1 MSLHRVVLVGV
12 ATLFTAG
19 ISSAASAGCCG
30 WGAAAA
36 PVAYAPVSYASAGCG
51 GCGTPTAAVVYAQ
64 PVAPPQVL
72 YAEPVAAPAPVV
84 YGAWNG
90 CGHCGGGFVSY
101 APAVEAIAVA
111 PAPIYVV
118 NQGPDYTGP
127 GIMTPFHT
135 WTPSASYVVP
145 GSYPYRPG
153 YGYHRYG
160 YGYRYGYVHRPV
172 YWRHY
177 GYGARV
183 GVRYG
188 YGARVGVRYGYGVHG
203 GYIGPRH
210 VVYRGGV
217 YGRPMPMHRVY
228 R

>member
-1 MSLHRVVLVGV
+1 MSHHRVVFAVL
-12 ATLFTAG
+12 AALFTAG

-30 WGAAAA
+30 WGVAAA
-36 PVAYAPVSYASAGCG
+36 PVAYAPVTYASAGCG

-64 PVAPPQVL
+64 PVAPL
-72 YAEPVAAPAPVV
+72 PAPVA
-84 YGAWNG
+84 YGGWGNGCGHCGGWGNG
-90 CGHCGGGFVSY
+90 CGHCGGGFLNY

-145 GSYPYRPG
+145 GSYPYRAG
-153 YGYHRYG
+153 YG
-160 YGYRYGYVHRPV
+160 YGYRGYGYAHRPV

-177 GYGARV
+177 GYG
-183 GVRYG
+183 VRYG
-188 YGARVGVRYGYGVHG
+188 YGAGARFGVRYGVGVRGGVGLRG
-203 GYIGPRH
+203 GYVGARH

-217 YGRPMPMHRVY
+217 YGRPMMRRVY

>member
-1 MSLHRVVLVGV
+1 M
-12 ATLFTAG
+12 
-19 ISSAASAGCCG
+19 
-30 WGAAAA
+30 
-36 PVAYAPVSYASAGCG
+36 
-51 GCGTPTAAVVYAQ
+51 
-64 PVAPPQVL
+64 
-72 YAEPVAAPAPVV
+72 
-84 YGAWNG
+84 YGAWGG

-101 APAVEAIAVA
+101 APAVEAIAIA

-127 GIMTPFHT
+127 GIMTPYHT
-135 WTPSASYVVP
+135 WMPSASYVVP
-145 GSYPYRPG
+145 GSYPYRSGYG

-160 YGYRYGYVHRPV
+160 YAHRRVFWRGY
-172 YWRHY
+172 
-177 GYGARV
+177 

-188 YGARVGVRYGYGVHG
+188 YGMRR

-217 YGRPMPMHRVY
+217 YGRPMMHRVY

>member
-1 MSLHRVVLVGV
+1 MTHNRVVLAVL

-36 PVAYAPVSYASAGCG
+36 PVAYAPVSYASTGCG

-64 PVAPPQVL
+64 PVAP
-72 YAEPVAAPAPVV
+72 APAPVA
-84 YGAWNG
+84 YGAWGNG
-90 CGHCGGGFVSY
+90 CGHCGGGFISY
-101 APAVEAIAVA
+101 APAVEAIAIA

-145 GSYPYRPG
+145 GSYPYRAGYG

-160 YGYRYGYVHRPV
+160 YVHRRV
-172 YWRHY
+172 FWR
-177 GYGARV
+177 GY
-183 GVRYG
+183 
-188 YGARVGVRYGYGVHG
+188 GVRYGYGVRG
-203 GYIGPRH
+203 GYIGARH

-217 YGRPMPMHRVY
+217 YGRPMMRRY

>member
-1 MSLHRVVLVGV
+1 MSPNRVVLAVV

-19 ISSAASAGCCG
+19 INSAASANCCG
-30 WGAAAA
+30 WGAAA
-36 PVAYAPVSYASAGCG
+36 PVAYAPVTYASAGCG
-51 GCGTPTAAVVYAQ
+51 GCGTSTAAVVYAQ
-64 PVAPPQVL
+64 PVAPAQVL

-84 YGAWNG
+84 YGGWSG
-90 CGHCGGGFVSY
+90 CGHCGGGLVSY

-127 GIMTPFHT
+127 GIMAPYHT

-145 GSYPYRPG
+145 GAYPYVSG
-153 YGYHRYG
+153 YGARYRG
-160 YGYRYGYVHRPV
+160 YGYRTGYAHRPV
-172 YWRHY
+172 YWRHYGYGVHY

-188 YGARVGVRYGYGVHG
+188 YGVRRGYM
-203 GYIGPRH
+203 GPRH
-210 VVYRGGV
+210 VVYRGAAWS
-217 YGRPMPMHRVY
+217 GRAMPAMHRVY

>member
-1 MSLHRVVLVGV
+1 MSHNRVVLAVL
-12 ATLFTAG
+12 AMLFTAG

-30 WGAAAA
+30 WGVAAA
-36 PVAYAPVSYASAGCG
+36 PVVYAPVTYASAGCG

-64 PVAPPQVL
+64 PVAP
-72 YAEPVAAPAPVV
+72 APAPVA
-84 YGAWNG
+84 YGGWGTG
-90 CGHCGGGFVSY
+90 CGHCGGGYVSY
-101 APAVEAIAVA
+101 APAVEAIAIA

-145 GSYPYRPG
+145 GSYSYRAGYG

-160 YGYRYGYVHRPV
+160 YAHRRV
-172 YWRHY
+172 SWRGY
-177 GYGARV
+177 GYGARF
-183 GVRYG
+183 GVR
-188 YGARVGVRYGYGVHG
+188 G

-217 YGRPMPMHRVY
+217 YGRPMMRRY

>member
-1 MSLHRVVLVGV
+1 MSHHRIVLAVL

-30 WGAAAA
+30 WGVAAA
-36 PVAYAPVSYASAGCG
+36 PVAYAPVTYASAGCG
-51 GCGTPTAAVVYAQ
+51 CRAPTAAVVYAQ
-64 PVAPPQVL
+64 PVAP
-72 YAEPVAAPAPVV
+72 AAVA
-84 YGAWNG
+84 YGGWSG

-101 APAVEAIAVA
+101 APAVEAIAIA

-135 WTPSASYVVP
+135 WMPSASYVVP
-145 GSYPYRPG
+145 GSYPYA
-153 YGYHRYG
+153 YGHR
-160 YGYRYGYVHRPV
+160 RYGYVHHPL
-172 YWRHY
+172 YWHHY
-177 GYGARV
+177 
-183 GVRYG
+183 
-188 YGARVGVRYGYGVHG
+188 GVRYGYGVHYRYG
-203 GYIGPRH
+203 VRYGWGVRRGYVGPRH

-217 YGRPMPMHRVY
+217 YGRPMLHRVY

>member
-1 MSLHRVVLVGV
+1 MSLNRIVLVGL

-30 WGAAAA
+30 WGAAA

-51 GCGTPTAAVVYAQ
+51 GCGTSTAAVVYAQ
-64 PVAPPQVL
+64 PVAPAQVV
-72 YAEPVAAPAPVV
+72 YAEPVAPPAPVV
-84 YGAWNG
+84 YGGWGG

-127 GIMTPFHT
+127 GIMAPFHT

-145 GSYPYRPG
+145 GSYPYLSR

-160 YGYRYGYVHRPV
+160 YGRPA

-177 GYGARV
+177 GYGARF
-183 GVRYG
+183 
-188 YGARVGVRYGYGVHG
+188 GVRYGYGVRR
-203 GYIGPRH
+203 GYFGPRH
-210 VVYRGGV
+210 VVYRGGAWA
-217 YGRPMPMHRVY
+217 GRPMPAMHGVY
-228 R
+228 RR